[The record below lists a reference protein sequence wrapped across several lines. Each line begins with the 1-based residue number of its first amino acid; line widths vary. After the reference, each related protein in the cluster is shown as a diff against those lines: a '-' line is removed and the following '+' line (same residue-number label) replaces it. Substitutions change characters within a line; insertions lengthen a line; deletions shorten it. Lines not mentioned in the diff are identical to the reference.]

1 MRTYSLVLCS
11 AFLLCLSAGCAGED
25 GAAAAATGGGP
36 GGRGGAGGPAVPV
49 AVGTVVQKAMP
60 IEISVIGAAEAFSSV
75 AIRAQTTGQL
85 TSVNFTE
92 GEDVIAGQV
101 LFTLDRRPLEAAL
114 LQAQANLDRDQA
126 QAANAVQQAKRY
138 DELAARGIATREQ
151 VDTSRTA
158 VAALN
163 ATVEA
168 DKAAVENAK
177 VQLQYA
183 TITAPI
189 SGRTGALMVHEGNL
203 VRANDQA
210 PLVVINQVAPI
221 SVSFAIPEARLPE
234 LKKYMAAGALR
245 VTANPPNDDAAPA
258 VGRISF
264 VDNAVDQTTGT
275 IKVKGTFP
283 NTDRRLWPG
292 QYVNVVVTLTMDPQ
306 AIVVPSVAVQTG
318 QQGQYV
324 FVVNAEQKVDFRP
337 VTVKRTSATETVIE
351 SGLKPGETVVTDG
364 HLRLVPGSRITV
376 KGQGAAPADPRVTS

>member
-1 MRTYSLVLCS
+1 MRTYPLVFSCAL
-11 AFLLCLSAGCAGED
+11 LLCFCAGCAGED
-25 GAAAAATGGGP
+25 GAASAASGGGR
-36 GGRGGAGGPAVPV
+36 GGGGAGGPAVPV
-49 AVGTVVQKAMP
+49 AIGTVVQKAMP

-92 GEDVIAGQV
+92 GEDVKAGQV

-114 LQAQANLDRDQA
+114 QQAQANLDRDQA

-203 VRANDQA
+203 VRANDQT
-210 PLVVINQVAPI
+210 PLVVINQIVPM

-258 VGRISF
+258 VGTITF

-292 QYVNVVVTLTMDPQ
+292 QYVNVVVTLTMDPE
-306 AIVVPSVAVQTG
+306 AVVVPSVAVQTG

-324 FVVNAEQKVDFRP
+324 FVVNAEQKVDLRP

-376 KGQGAAPADPRVTS
+376 KGQGETPADPRVTS